1 MAAPKL
7 KTTVEKTAH
16 GYAVLVNGKPLK
28 TPKGAAWVCPNEA
41 LAKATAAEVAKD
53 ALKSPLYKLQ
63 SYLLDTPAPT
73 TCSEMADHFE
83 TDLVFYEADTPADLA
98 AHQNAAW
105 APVRAWLSQTLGGV
119 PFTVTHNTT
128 LEPQPEEAVAALK
141 SHVESLEAAQ
151 RAVAYFAGR
160 LSASVAIGLAFAAKE
175 LDAEKAHTASH
186 ADEYYQE
193 ARYKKDDL
201 LTQRLEENKRQ
212 LVQLQIFR
220 DLSY

>member
-7 KTTVEKTAH
+7 KTTVEKTPQ
-16 GYAVLVNGKPLK
+16 GFAVLVNGKPLK
-28 TPKGAAWVCPNEA
+28 TPKGAPWACHNEA
-41 LAKATAAEVAKD
+41 LANATATEVA
-53 ALKSPLYKLQ
+53 AQGLNGALYKLQ
-63 SYLLDTPAPT
+63 SYIIDTPAHT
-73 TCSEMADHFE
+73 TCTEIADHFE
-83 TDLVFYEADTPADLA
+83 TDLVFYEASTPADLA

-105 APVRAWLSQTLGGV
+105 APVRTWLSNTLGGV
-119 PFTVTHNTT
+119 PFTVTHHTT
-128 LEPQPEEAVAALK
+128 LETQPEEAVVALQA
-141 SHVESLEAAQ
+141 HVEGLDVAQ

-201 LTQRLEENKRQ
+201 LTERLEENKKQ